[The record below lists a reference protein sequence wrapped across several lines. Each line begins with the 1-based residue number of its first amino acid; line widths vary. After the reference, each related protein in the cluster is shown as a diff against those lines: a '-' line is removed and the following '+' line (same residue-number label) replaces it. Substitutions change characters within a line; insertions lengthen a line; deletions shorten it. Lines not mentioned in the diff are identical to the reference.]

1 MSTTMNATDA
11 TQGSHGP
18 ERRPVTRIDLKP
30 GAHVHMMGICGTA
43 MASLAGLLK
52 DRGYKVTGSD
62 QNVYPP
68 MSTQLERIGIRI
80 MEGYKREN
88 LNTRPDLVI
97 VGNVISRAYEE
108 AQALLESDI
117 PFTSLPSAMGQLVI
131 DHRHSIVVSG
141 THGKTTTSSLM
152 AWITDQLGLKP
163 GFMIGGIPKNFD
175 QSYRVPEGDWF
186 VIEGDEYDT
195 AFFDKV
201 PKFVHY
207 RPRSV
212 ILTSVEFDH
221 ADIYRDLEHVKQ
233 AFASLLRLIPEGGTL
248 VTAAEDVNIDDL
260 LGRER
265 KHLASGGRKVV
276 TFGMTRGD
284 YTARDVRAI
293 GGTGAASGGSGSGS
307 DGIDGGGTDAIG
319 AGSGTEFEIH
329 RAGRPPCRVRIGLI
343 GEYNIKNTLA
353 AFALAE
359 TLGFDMDRV
368 VRAIESFQGVK
379 RRQEIIGRPNDIVII
394 EDFAHHPTAV
404 KQTIEAV
411 QARYPTSRVFS
422 VFEPR
427 SATSR
432 RNVFQEEYAEALGV
446 GHAVLMPPPFNQS
459 SIPEEQRFSVEK
471 LIADLKRRGVDATLC
486 ESVDGIVA
494 ELKRKARPGDAILIM
509 SNGGFGGIYEKLLKA
524 LDDES

>member
-1 MSTTMNATDA
+1 MET
-11 TQGSHGP
+11 
-18 ERRPVTRIDLKP
+18 RRPITEIQLKP

-52 DRGYKVTGSD
+52 DRGYHVTGSD

-68 MSTQLERIGIRI
+68 MSTQLERIGIKI

-88 LNTRPDLVI
+88 LRQRPDLVI
-97 VGNVISRAYEE
+97 VGNVISRQYEE

-131 DHRHSIVVSG
+131 DKRHSVVVSG
-141 THGKTTTSSLM
+141 THGKTTTTSMMSWVL
-152 AWITDQLGLKP
+152 DQLGVKP

-201 PKFVHY
+201 PKFIHY

-233 AFASLLRLIPEGGTL
+233 AFLMLLKLVPENGLL
-248 VTAAEDVNIDDL
+248 VTAAGDANINDIL
-260 LGRER
+260 NRE
-265 KHLASGGRKVV
+265 KTHLSSGGRRVI
-276 TFGMTRGD
+276 TFGIGQGD
-284 YTARDVRAI
+284 YSAKNVRA
-293 GGTGAASGGSGSGS
+293 TNSGA
-307 DGIDGGGTDAIG
+307 
-319 AGSGTEFEIH
+319 EFEVH
-329 RAGRPPCRVRIGLI
+329 RAGREVQKLSIRLI
-343 GEYNIKNTLA
+343 GDYNIKNALA
-353 AFALAE
+353 AFALCE
-359 TLGFDMDRV
+359 NLGFETSKIA
-368 VRAIESFQGVK
+368 RAIESFQGVK
-379 RRQEIIGRPNDIVII
+379 RRQEIIGKPNDITII

-404 KQTIEAV
+404 RQTIETV
-411 QARYPTSRVFS
+411 QSRYPKSRVFS
-422 VFEPR
+422 VFEAR

-446 GHAVLMPPPFNQS
+446 AHALIMPPAFNQS
-459 SIPEEQRFSVEK
+459 GIPEDQRFSSDR
-471 LIADLKRRGVDATLC
+471 LIGDLRKKGVDANLVDT
-486 ESVDGIVA
+486 VDGIVG
-494 ELKRKARPGDAILIM
+494 ELKKKAKPGDVILIR
-509 SNGGFGGIYEKLLKA
+509 STGGFGGIYEKLLKELA
-524 LDDES
+524 